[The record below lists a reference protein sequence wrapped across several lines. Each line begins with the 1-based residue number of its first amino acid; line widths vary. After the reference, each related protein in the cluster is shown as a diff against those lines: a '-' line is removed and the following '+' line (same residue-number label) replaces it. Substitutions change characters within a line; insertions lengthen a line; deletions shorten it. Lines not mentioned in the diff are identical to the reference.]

1 MIKRYHPGVYLKE
14 ALEAMDMTA
23 KEFSIRTGISER
35 SLSSFMAGKTG
46 ISFELASKL
55 GSFFGNSPSV
65 WINLQTS
72 YDTYLAEEKAK
83 AEVDNDYK
91 LISGFKKYFASFFG
105 MATAEGHGDFVEKVR
120 KLASVNSINLLRTDE
135 RELIPAYHKEQKGN
149 AKIDHFVFNLYFSI
163 ALTAARKIET
173 KPFDKDAFLKIL
185 SGIRKLTLKEP
196 EEFIGELVERFRAC
210 GVAFVYLPYMKNLE
224 LYGAAKWLSPE
235 KAMIVV
241 SNRGKQADVFWFTL
255 LHEAGHLLN
264 KSRRDP
270 SVLCDVN
277 EVQSDSFA
285 REQIVSEDEY
295 KDFVM
300 NSRCLFQDIER
311 FAKEKDFSPCLLEGM
326 IRHDKPKNFCELK
339 NSKFYEFDVLQK
351 AYATSFQKVSRSCL
365 PKNL

>member
-14 ALEAMDMTA
+14 ALEALDMTA

-46 ISFELASKL
+46 ISFELASNL

-83 AEVDNDYK
+83 SEVENDYK
-91 LISGFKKYFASFFG
+91 LISSCKKYFESFFG
-105 MATAEGHGDFVEKVR
+105 MAAAEGHGDFVEKVR
-120 KLASVNSINLLRTDE
+120 KLASVNSLNLLKTDE

-149 AKIDHFVFNLYFSI
+149 AKIDHFVFNLYISI

-173 KPFDKDAFLKIL
+173 KPFDKKAFLEVL
-185 SGIRKLTLKEP
+185 SDIRKLTLKEP
-196 EEFIGELVERFRAC
+196 REFIEELVERFREC

-264 KSRRDP
+264 ESRRDP
-270 SVLCDVN
+270 SVSCDA
-277 EVQSDSFA
+277 EEIQSDSFA
-285 REQIVSEDEY
+285 REQIVSEEEY
-295 KDFVM
+295 QDFMM
-300 NSRCLFQDIER
+300 NGHYLSRDIKG
-311 FAKEKDFSPCLLEGM
+311 FADQKGFLPCLLEGRL
-326 IRHDKPKNFCELK
+326 RHEKLLK
-339 NSKFYEFDVLQK
+339 QSQRALSVQYENESLQK
-351 AYATSFQKVSRSCL
+351 AYEAALKKASKAV
-365 PKNL
+365 

>member
-1 MIKRYHPGVYLKE
+1 MIKRYHPGIYLKE

-55 GSFFGNSPSV
+55 GSFFGDSPSV

-105 MATAEGHGDFVEKVR
+105 MATTEGHGDFVEKVR

-149 AKIDHFVFNLYFSI
+149 AKIDHFVFNLYISI

-173 KPFDKDAFLKIL
+173 KPFDKEAFMKVL
-185 SGIRKLTLKEP
+185 SDVRELTLKDP

-241 SNRGKQADVFWFTL
+241 SNRGKQGDVFWFTL

-264 KSRRDP
+264 ESRRDP

-277 EVQSDSFA
+277 EAQSDSFA
-285 REQIVSEDEY
+285 REHLLSEEDY
-295 KDFVM
+295 KDFLADKHFL
-300 NSRCLFQDIER
+300 SIDIKY
-311 FAKEKDFSPCLLEGM
+311 FAREKGILPCILEGRL
-326 IRHDKPKNFCELK
+326 RHDKLIPSFQIDLLVK
-339 NSKFYEFDVLQK
+339 YEYEPLQK
-351 AYATSFQKVSRSCL
+351 AYVSAFEKASRAE
-365 PKNL
+365 